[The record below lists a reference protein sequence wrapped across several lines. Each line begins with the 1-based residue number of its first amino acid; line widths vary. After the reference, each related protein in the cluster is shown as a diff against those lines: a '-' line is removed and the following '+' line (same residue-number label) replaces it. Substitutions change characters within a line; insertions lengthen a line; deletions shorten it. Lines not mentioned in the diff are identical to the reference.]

1 MYLKAEESLD
11 AQNYGGRTNLFSRR
25 MNAPE
30 GPSLCVDGQSQEALC
45 ACFEN
50 TLCLLA
56 IF

>member
-1 MYLKAEESLD
+1 MYLKAEKSLD
-11 AQNYGGRTNLFSRR
+11 AQNYGGMHQKVQAS
-25 MNAPE
+25 
-30 GPSLCVDGQSQEALC
+30 CVDGQSQETLL